1 MGKSNCAV
9 IGCANSSYRLVK
21 WKKSLCETHKHQQ
34 HEACGCPEPFRL
46 YCFPG
51 PKRYKEQR
59 DRWIKAVKREK
70 KGKNLGRLAIVT
82 EYAQL
87 ILLMEYRQLQ
97 IPTRSWKWVTPN
109 PRNLGPGKKW
119 RESRLLKKEKNQV
132 ALNLKWKPSLQKL
145 QSKKTRKL

>member
-34 HEACGCPEPFRL
+34 HEACGCPEPFCL

-70 KGKNLGRLAIVT
+70 KGKKSWSPCNSDRVCSAHFIDG
-82 EYAQL
+82 
-87 ILLMEYRQLQ
+87 
-97 IPTRSWKWVTPN
+97 IPTAANSDPVLEMGYTKPQE
-109 PRNLGPGKKW
+109 PRPRKKVE
-119 RESRLLKKEKNQV
+119 RKPFVEKGKNQV
-132 ALNLKWKPSLQKL
+132 ALNLKRKPSLQKL